1 MKKILTAALMAGVA
15 TSAFAADLPT
25 AKGPPPAPVFI
36 APPFTWTGV
45 YVGVNGGY
53 GFGSGGNAVFGNP
66 SGGLVGG
73 TVGYN
78 YQIGQFV
85 TGVEGSLDWANLTK
99 NQALLDGS
107 MTSAKVN
114 SLGNILAR
122 FGFAAD
128 RTLFYVAGGYAGG
141 DVEGNDMTAR
151 GLAFSNSGWQNGW
164 ALGGG
169 IEYAVTDHI
178 SVKAQYLFSQLT
190 DRTYFAGSP
199 DAVKSGLNVNTLTT
213 GINYKF

>member
-1 MKKILTAALMAGVA
+1 MKTILTAALLAGVA
-15 TSAFAADLPT
+15 TSALAADLPT
-25 AKGPPPAPVFI
+25 QKGPPPAPVYVP
-36 APPFTWTGV
+36 PPFTWTGF
-45 YVGVNGGY
+45 YIGVNGG
-53 GFGSGGNAVFGNP
+53 GAFGSGANGTFGNP

-85 TGVEGSLDWANLTK
+85 TGIEGRLDWADLSKSQT
-99 NQALLDGS
+99 LLDGS
-107 MTSAKVN
+107 MTASKVD

-128 RTLFYVAGGYAGG
+128 RALFYAAGGYAGG
-141 DVEGNDMTAR
+141 EVRGTDLTAA
-151 GLAFSNSGWQNGW
+151 GLYSSTSGWQNGW

-169 IEYAVTDHI
+169 VEYALTNNI
-178 SVKAQYLFSQLT
+178 SLKAEYIFSQLN
-190 DRTYFAGSP
+190 DKTYFAGTP
-199 DAVKSGLNVNTLTT
+199 DIVKTGLNVNTITA

>member
-1 MKKILTAALMAGVA
+1 MKKILTAALLASVA
-15 TSAFAADLPT
+15 ASAFAADLPT
-25 AKGPPPAPVFI
+25 QKGPPPAPVYVP
-36 APPFTWTGV
+36 PPFTWTGF

-53 GFGSGGNAVFGNP
+53 GFGSGGNATLGNP

-85 TGVEGSLDWANLTK
+85 TGLEGSLDWADLTK
-99 NQALLDGS
+99 SQTLLDGS
-107 MTSAKVN
+107 LTKARVD
-114 SLGNILAR
+114 SLGDILAR

-128 RTLFYVAGGYAGG
+128 RALFYVAGGYAGG
-141 DVEGNDMTAR
+141 DVRGADSTAA
-151 GLAFSNSGWQNGW
+151 GLSYSNSGWQNGW

-169 IEYAVTDHI
+169 VEYAFTNNI
-178 SVKAQYLFSQLT
+178 SLKAEYLYSQLS
-190 DRTYFAGSP
+190 DKTYFAGSP
-199 DAVKSGLNVNTLTT
+199 DVVKTGVNVNAFKT